1 MSFGAR
7 KRMTDRRVSTDPRSD
22 DPRLRGRTYAIPF
35 DRVWNSILALAGE
48 EVGRWRVLRVD
59 DEKGIIEAEAVLP
72 IVGVAGAIRF
82 DVRLDPE
89 GQTRVD
95 MSSTSPNRRGM
106 FGGAAGRIGRFFS
119 GLDRRLEVSRDQIL
133 HPVPDRE
140 SEPPSE

>member
-1 MSFGAR
+1 MSLGGR
-7 KRMTDRRVSTDPRSD
+7 KGTTDRRVGTDLRSD

-72 IVGVAGAIRF
+72 ILGVVGAIRF

-95 MSSTSPNRRGM
+95 MSCTPPGRRGSVR
-106 FGGAAGRIGRFFS
+106 GAAGRIGRFFNA
-119 GLDRRLEVSRDQIL
+119 LDRRLEVSRDQIL
-133 HPVPDRE
+133 HSVPNRE
-140 SEPPSE
+140 PEY